1 MKKQD
6 KIFTVQNLTE
16 QLREAKSIVLAD
28 YRGLT
33 VSQISQLRSQI
44 KKSGG
49 QLLVIKN
56 TLLARALANLNLE
69 VDETSLV
76 GPTAIVIAIEDE
88 MAPLKTVANF
98 AKNAGLPT
106 FKSGIWEGRALS
118 GTQIEELSLLPSKNE
133 LIGQLMG
140 VLSSPCVNLA
150 QVISTNPRKLILILK
165 GISKGGD

>member
-33 VSQISQLRSQI
+33 VSQISQLRSQV

-56 TLLARALANLNLE
+56 TLLARALANLNFE
-69 VDETSLV
+69 VDNTSLF
-76 GPTAIVIAIEDE
+76 GPTAIVIATEDE

-98 AKNAGLPT
+98 AKNTGLPT

-118 GTQIEELSLLPSKNE
+118 RTEIEELSLLPSKNE
-133 LIGQLMG
+133 LVIRLMG
-140 VLSSPCVNLA
+140 ILASPTTRLVSVLLN
-150 QVISTNPRKLILILK
+150 NPKKLILMVK
-165 GISKGGD
+165 RQEGGEN